1 MSNELPEIASK
12 ARTRAIMETYGLTFK
27 KSLGQNFL
35 TDLNILKKIVA
46 AAEVG
51 EEDDVIE
58 IGPGIGALTEQ
69 LAKSAHQVMALEIDS
84 RLIPV
89 LSETLSPYD
98 NVKIVEQD
106 VLKAD
111 LKELI
116 AQNFDGRHKIKLVAN
131 LPYYIT
137 TPIVM
142 HLLEVD
148 VDFET
153 IVVMMQKEVADRL
166 AAQPGTKDYGSLSVA
181 VQYEMDAKIA
191 FIVPKTVFMP
201 QPKVDSA
208 IIALNRKDEKPDVPV
223 DEPFFKKMVKEI
235 FLHRRKSLWNNLQG
249 LYGKDPSTKEK
260 LEHAL
265 KNAEIEKSVRAE
277 RLSISQMVRLADNL
291 FAEKLN

>member
-1 MSNELPEIASK
+1 M
-12 ARTRAIMETYGLTFK
+12 
-27 KSLGQNFL
+27 
-35 TDLNILKKIVA
+35 
-46 AAEVG
+46 
-51 EEDDVIE
+51 IE

-142 HLLEVD
+142 HLLDVD

-223 DEPFFKKMVKEI
+223 DEPFLKRWSREFFFIEGRVCGTICKGCTAKILRQRKNLNMLLKMP
-235 FLHRRKSLWNNLQG
+235 R
-249 LYGKDPSTKEK
+249 
-260 LEHAL
+260 
-265 KNAEIEKSVRAE
+265 
-277 RLSISQMVRLADNL
+277 
-291 FAEKLN
+291 

>member
-223 DEPFFKKMVKEI
+223 DEPFFKKMVKGI
-235 FLHRRKSLWNNLQG
+235 FLHRRKSLWNNLQW

>member
-208 IIALNRKDEKPDVPV
+208 IIALNRKDEKPNVPV
-223 DEPFFKKMVKEI
+223 DEPFFKKMVKGI

-249 LYGKDPSTKEK
+249 LYGNDPATKEK
-260 LEHAL
+260 LERAL
-265 KNAEIEKSVRAE
+265 ENSGIEKAVRAE
-277 RLSISQMVRLADNL
+277 RLSISQMVLLADNL
-291 FAEKLN
+291 VAEKIN

>member
-142 HLLEVD
+142 HLIEVD

-223 DEPFFKKMVKEI
+223 DEPFFKKMVKGI

-249 LYGKDPSTKEK
+249 LYGKDSSTREK

>member
-223 DEPFFKKMVKEI
+223 DEPFFKKMVKGI

-249 LYGKDPSTKEK
+249 LYGKDSSTKEK

>member
-166 AAQPGTKDYGSLSVA
+166 AAKPGTKDYGSLSVA

-223 DEPFFKKMVKEI
+223 DEPFFKKMVKGI

-249 LYGKDPSTKEK
+249 LYGKDSSTKEK

>member
-223 DEPFFKKMVKEI
+223 DEPFFKKMVKGI

-249 LYGKDPSTKEK
+249 LYGNDPSTKEK